1 MARTGRGGALSAAA
15 LPEIRGAPGRCGR
28 SGRADYGVSE
38 RRQGLDAHPLGERLH
53 RPHCLGCG
61 SRRLRR
67 VGTYAGF
74 TVVYAVGTEPPQDGY
89 SKGWPSN
96 VHIAVCKQP
105 QPNKR
110 NGRAHV
116 PAGTSQGIRSADAK
130 PQRLSTRRSRWN
142 GGYAGA
148 PVAGLKTRPSRHIA
162 CITTASLRARA
173 TAARLK
179 PTFSFSFRP
188 QLRSAL
194 SERTRVSI
202 TVAAS

>member
-1 MARTGRGGALSAAA
+1 MRPGRGGALSAAA
-15 LPEIRGAPGRCGR
+15 LPEVRGAPGRCGR
-28 SGRADYGVSE
+28 SGRADNGVSE
-38 RRQGLDAHPLGERLH
+38 RRQGSGAAAPGCGMH
-53 RPHCLGCG
+53 RHQCLGRG
-61 SRRLRR
+61 SRRLHR
-67 VGTYAGF
+67 VGTSAGF

-89 SKGWPSN
+89 SRVPMCTSRSASSRNQTSGMAGPTSRQGRLTASEARMRN
-96 VHIAVCKQP
+96 HSGSAHSAV
-105 QPNKR
+105 
-110 NGRAHV
+110 
-116 PAGTSQGIRSADAK
+116 AGTEAGRH
-130 PQRLSTRRSRWN
+130 
-142 GGYAGA
+142 YAGA

-188 QLRSAL
+188 QLRRAL

>member
-1 MARTGRGGALSAAA
+1 MQRNCGRNGLWLSNRAPSVKFFLAKQISARAAASSWREWPRLSAAA

-148 PVAGLKTRPSRHIA
+148 PVAGLTRIIHERSGLCDFP
-162 CITTASLRARA
+162 
-173 TAARLK
+173 AAV
-179 PTFSFSFRP
+179 
-188 QLRSAL
+188 QL
-194 SERTRVSI
+194 
-202 TVAAS
+202 

>member
-1 MARTGRGGALSAAA
+1 MCTSRSASSRNQTSGMAGPTS
-15 LPEIRGAPGRCGR
+15 
-28 SGRADYGVSE
+28 
-38 RRQGLDAHPLGERLH
+38 RQGRLTASEARMRNHSGSAHG
-53 RPHCLGCG
+53 
-61 SRRLRR
+61 
-67 VGTYAGF
+67 AI
-74 TVVYAVGTEPPQDGY
+74 AGTE
-89 SKGWPSN
+89 
-96 VHIAVCKQP
+96 A
-105 QPNKR
+105 
-110 NGRAHV
+110 GRH
-116 PAGTSQGIRSADAK
+116 D
-130 PQRLSTRRSRWN
+130 
-142 GGYAGA
+142 AGA